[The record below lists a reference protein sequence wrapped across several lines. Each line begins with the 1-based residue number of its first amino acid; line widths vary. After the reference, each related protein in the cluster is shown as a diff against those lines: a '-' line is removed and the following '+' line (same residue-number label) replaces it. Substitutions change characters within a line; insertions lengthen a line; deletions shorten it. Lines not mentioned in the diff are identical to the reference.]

1 MSPQQKA
8 LILPKKQGNFEVGS
22 RSIPSPGTGQL
33 LVKVQSAALNPVD
46 YKMQEHG
53 IFISDYPAVLG
64 ADIAGIVEEVGE
76 GVENFSKGDNVLDN
90 ISSPRI
96 LVSSTLVYR
105 LAHAAFSNDMAA
117 FQQYALTAASF
128 TAKVSLEWV
137 HQLQRVIS
145 WFSNLNPDSFPP
157 FFR

>member
-90 ISSPRI
+90 ISSPRAYSCI
-96 LVSSTLVYR
+96 LNVG
-105 LAHAAFSNDMAA
+105 
-117 FQQYALTAASF
+117 
-128 TAKVSLEWV
+128 
-137 HQLQRVIS
+137 LQIGACRI
-145 WFSNLNPDSFPP
+145 LQ
-157 FFR
+157 